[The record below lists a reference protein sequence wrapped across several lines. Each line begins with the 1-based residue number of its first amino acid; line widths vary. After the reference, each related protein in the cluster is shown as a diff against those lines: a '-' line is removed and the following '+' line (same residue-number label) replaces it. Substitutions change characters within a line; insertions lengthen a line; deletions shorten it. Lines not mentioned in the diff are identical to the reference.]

1 MHFFHK
7 QNNFNL
13 IFLYLGIW
21 RIYCLY
27 RLYCLYCIVRCSC
40 VVLLRKCREMN
51 VELFRTSH
59 WIQMNVA
66 TAFACNTSS
75 STCVAHLCRSL
86 RQKFAN
92 FFTFHHKKEYKYKK
106 YFNSKQ
112 IMHIWVWLASK
123 RVKFCNRTFG
133 KHCFHGVGKAK
144 LHFSLLSVSKTWKPS
159 LRVKCIT

>member
-1 MHFFHK
+1 M
-7 QNNFNL
+7 
-13 IFLYLGIW
+13 W

-27 RLYCLYCIVRCSC
+27 CMYCLYCIVRCSC

-92 FFTFHHKKEYKYKK
+92 FFTFHHKKEYTYKK

-133 KHCFHGVGKAK
+133 LCHEVDQSGAAPGGGRVLPYMGYMGMCRCKGYGFQAVYSRIGYINQ
-144 LHFSLLSVSKTWKPS
+144 SV
-159 LRVKCIT
+159 